1 MADLTTT
8 YMGLELKNPII
19 VGSCGLSGSAEK
31 VQELE
36 RHGAGAVVLKSLFEE
51 EIALEHA
58 EVLEQVSARGYD
70 PDAYEYY
77 DYQIRGERLDAY
89 ARLIADSK
97 RRVSIPVIASVN
109 CTYSHEWASYAR
121 ALESAGADAL
131 ELNAFYLP
139 SDMSRTSVEQEQRY
153 FDLVERVLREVSIP
167 VALKIS
173 YYFSSLGLMIQRLSE
188 TGIGGLV
195 LFNRFYTPDFD
206 IDALKVVSRHMLST
220 PDELGLSLRWVAMM
234 SSRVKCDLVASTGIH
249 DGAAVIKQLLAGARA
264 VQVVSAL
271 YRNGTA
277 HIQTMLDELSRWMIR
292 NEFYA
297 LEQFVGKMSQ
307 AESENPAVYERVQF
321 MRYAGGGSPE

>member
-8 YMGLELKNPII
+8 YMGLELRNPII

-153 FDLVERVLREVSIP
+153 FDLVERVLQEVSIP

-206 IDALKVVSRHMLST
+206 IDALKVVSRHILST